1 MFNLIKKMDR
11 RGFTLIEILVASIIL
26 TIISAVVFGV
36 YIAGTD
42 LWDVTRLQAD
52 LQAQARQV
60 LDSMTSELRSATR
73 TSTQIPSPNLSIP
86 AVPNN
91 NSITFYLPG
100 DNDGDGLIT
109 DANGD
114 IEWDTGNPISY
125 QFDTGQEIIKRLE
138 SGQETILA
146 QFVSSVQFQDIT
158 IDPMLFLDEVKIDL
172 TLNKST
178 PKQRDIS
185 ITASAVINFRN

>member
-11 RGFTLIEILVASIIL
+11 RGFTLIEILVATIVF

-60 LDSMTSELRSATR
+60 LNSMISELRNATR

-91 NSITFYLPG
+91 DSITFYLPG
-100 DNDGDGLIT
+100 DNDGDGIIT

-114 IEWDTGNPISY
+114 IEWDTGNPIIY
-125 QFDTGQEIIKRLE
+125 QFDIGQKVIKRLE
-138 SGQETILA
+138 NGQETILA
-146 QFVSSVQFQDIT
+146 QFISSVQFQDIS
-158 IDPMLFLDEVKIDL
+158 IDPTLFLDEIKINL
-172 TLNKST
+172 TLIKST